1 MVDAGKLES
10 AFDLVSRLHLEK
22 SYDIAIRLADR
33 QYKLADMIEKAK
45 NFKFPEDDDN
55 YDDDEEEEDDHNPS
69 DFRGS
74 NTFIENDDDIQS
86 KHISPDSS
94 RFHKRTINLNQ
105 PIGTENKKRRFN

>member
-45 NFKFPEDDDN
+45 NFKFPEDDD
-55 YDDDEEEEDDHNPS
+55 EEDDHNPC

-74 NTFIENDDDIQS
+74 NTFIEHNDDFQS
-86 KHISPDSS
+86 KQISPDSS
-94 RFHKRTINLNQ
+94 RFHKRTIKLNQ
-105 PIGTENKKRRFN
+105 PVGTENKKRRFN